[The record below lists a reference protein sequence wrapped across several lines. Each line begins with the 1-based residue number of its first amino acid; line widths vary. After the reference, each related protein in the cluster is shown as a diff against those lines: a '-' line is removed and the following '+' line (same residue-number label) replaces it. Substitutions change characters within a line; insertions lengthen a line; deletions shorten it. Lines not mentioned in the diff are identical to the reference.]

1 MPTDSQKI
9 SNKKFRLIFMGTP
22 DFAKPGLTAL
32 IADSNFEIVSVFT
45 QADKAVGRHQDII
58 SPPVKNL
65 ATYHDLPVLQ
75 PVKLKTETATIK
87 NLKPDLIVVIAYGQI
102 IPPEILAIPRFGCIN
117 VHASLLP
124 KYRGAACLN
133 APILNGDKET
143 GLTIMGM
150 ESGLDTGP
158 ILRQAKIK
166 LNGQENLKEVHDK
179 LAKLSAKLLIPTLQD
194 FIAGKIKA
202 TAQNK
207 DNASYVK
214 AIKKEDGRID
224 WTKSALVIER
234 MVRAYHPWP
243 GTYTYL
249 DGEVLKVAATAVAGD
264 IFGEP
269 GTILSADKTGVCIAC
284 GEGALVVGKLQL
296 PGKKRLSAMNF
307 LSGRPLFPGT
317 ILGA

>member
-143 GLTIMGM
+143 GLTIMRM

-243 GTYTYL
+243 GTYSELQGKT
-249 DGEVLKVAATAVAGD
+249 LKITAVKNQPLPSNQHKIGEIFLEDNNLAIQTGQDALIILKLQVAGKK
-264 IFGEP
+264 E
-269 GTILSADKTGVCIAC
+269 LSAKD
-284 GEGALVVGKLQL
+284 
-296 PGKKRLSAMNF
+296 F
-307 LSGRPLFPGT
+307 LSGHRDIIGQ
-317 ILGA
+317 ILK